1 MLWDLGVIP
10 KEFSISCVLLELLT
24 GTVWAACLHLSVPAL
39 PVERLSR
46 FLSGGLSDTLG
57 KNWEK

>member
-1 MLWDLGVIP
+1 MIP

-24 GTVWAACLHLSVPAL
+24 GTVWAACLHLSVPAF